1 MSDLSKSKLIEE
13 SHSDSRTLTYLI
25 KELNNA
31 IRGLQSVD
39 DYLTRLTRAIEILGK
54 ESIDLGENVDQ
65 KKNDLHD
72 SLLEIG
78 KFVQSALDNIPIED
92 EELDAATEQLI
103 KFMGT
108 KEEAIEIAN
117 STDYGLAS
125 GVFTSD
131 DQKAKWTAERIE
143 AGVIWQ
149 NDWFVD
155 GVNLPGG
162 GYK

>member
-39 DYLTRLTRAIEILGK
+39 DYLTRLTRAKEILGK

-108 KEEAIEIAN
+108 KEEAIEYAQKELKGQEDG
-117 STDYGLAS
+117 SYWFKYWSGLI
-125 GVFTSD
+125 D
-131 DQKAKWTAERIE
+131 RLNNAK
-143 AGVIWQ
+143 
-149 NDWFVD
+149 D
-155 GVNLPGG
+155 
-162 GYK
+162 

>member
-39 DYLTRLTRAIEILGK
+39 DYLTRLTRAKEILGK

-108 KEEAIEIAN
+108 KEEAIEYAQKELKGQEDG
-117 STDYGLAS
+117 SYWFKYWSGLIERLNN
-125 GVFTSD
+125 
-131 DQKAKWTAERIE
+131 AKE
-143 AGVIWQ
+143 
-149 NDWFVD
+149 
-155 GVNLPGG
+155 
-162 GYK
+162 